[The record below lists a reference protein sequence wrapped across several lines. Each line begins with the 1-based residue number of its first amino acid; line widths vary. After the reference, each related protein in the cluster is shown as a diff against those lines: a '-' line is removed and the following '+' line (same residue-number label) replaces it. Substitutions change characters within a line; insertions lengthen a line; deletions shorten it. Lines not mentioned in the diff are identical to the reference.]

1 MNIYELAKAPER
13 LTGGHRLCA
22 GCGAP
27 IAVREILSAIKE
39 PVIAVNA
46 TGCLEVSTTVYPY
59 SAWKIPW
66 IHSAF
71 ANAAA
76 TASGIAEAY
85 NVLRKKG
92 KINPEHSGEIKFVV
106 FAGDGGTYDIGIQ
119 SLSGALER
127 GHKFLYVCYNNEAY
141 QNTGNQ
147 RSSAT
152 PTGAA
157 TTTTPPGKISSGKTQ
172 KRKNLTEI
180 VAAHEIPYVAQT
192 SIHLWADV
200 ASKAQKA
207 MAVDGPSFINILSP
221 CQLFWNY
228 SPEKTIKIARLAVE
242 TNLWPLYEVENG
254 KYKINYSPS
263 SPLPVI
269 EWIKSQ
275 GRFKHLLAPE
285 NQAIVQKIQEE
296 VDKEWQALKN
306 KVEMTNKK

>member
-1 MNIYELAKAPER
+1 MNIYDLAKSPER
-13 LTGGHRLCA
+13 LTGGHRLCS

-27 IAVREILSAIKE
+27 ICVREILACVKE

-66 IHSAF
+66 MHSAF
-71 ANAAA
+71 ENAAA
-76 TASGIAEAY
+76 TASGIVEAY
-85 NVLRKKG
+85 NALRRKG
-92 KINPEHSGEIKFVV
+92 KIDKDIKIVV
-106 FAGDGGTYDIGIQ
+106 FGGDGGTYDIGLQ

-127 GHKFLYVCYNNEAY
+127 GHRFLYVCYNNEAY
-141 QNTGNQ
+141 MNTGDQ
-147 RSSAT
+147 RSGAT
-152 PTGAA
+152 PMGAA
-157 TTTTPPGKISSGKTQ
+157 TTTTPVGKISSGKTQ
-172 KRKNLTEI
+172 RRKNLTEI

-200 ASKAQKA
+200 AAKVQKA

-221 CQLFWNY
+221 CQLFWAY
-228 SPEKTIKIARLAVE
+228 SPEKTIKIARLAAE

-263 SPLPVI
+263 SPLPVT

-275 GRFKHLLAPE
+275 KRFKHLLTPE
-285 NQAIVQKIQEE
+285 NQSVVEKIQKGIDEQ
-296 VDKEWQALKN
+296 WQALKN
-306 KVEMTNKK
+306 KVEATNK